1 MSDSQSNHRFTAFTL
16 VVFWGCIL
24 LGLGIPW
31 LSTIGVDM
39 LKHGQSIGQALHQL
53 HLHLFAP
60 GYNLFLIAL
69 LNAVPFVL
77 FAIFVVF
84 HLGLVASQDRVRAWQ
99 RVIGVGTAAL
109 GLIAVSGWSHVMMLW
124 YPDAQGALAYVFLPF
139 LLVVLLP
146 VGYAI
151 GRVLGRV
158 AIR

>member
-1 MSDSQSNHRFTAFTL
+1 MTDSQPNHRFAAFTL
-16 VVFWGCIL
+16 IVFWGCIL
-24 LGLGIPW
+24 LGLAIPW
-31 LSTIGVDM
+31 LSTIVVDM
-39 LKHGQSIGQALHQL
+39 LKHGQSIGQAFHQL
-53 HLHLFAP
+53 RLHLFAP

-77 FAIFVVF
+77 FSIFVLF
-84 HLGLVASQDRVRAWQ
+84 HLGLVASQNHGGAWQ

-109 GLIAVSGWSHVMMLW
+109 GLIAVSGWTHVMTLW

-139 LLVVLLP
+139 LLIVLIP

-151 GRVLGRV
+151 GRVLGRI